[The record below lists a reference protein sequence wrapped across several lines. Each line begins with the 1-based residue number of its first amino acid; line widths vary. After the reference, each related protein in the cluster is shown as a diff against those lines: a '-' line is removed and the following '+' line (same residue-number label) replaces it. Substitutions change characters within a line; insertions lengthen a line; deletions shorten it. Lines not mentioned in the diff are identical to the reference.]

1 MREVPQPE
9 RTSADSSRE
18 VRRVMDGL
26 VTVKAQ
32 LFSANL
38 RKNGRTAKTAGPEI
52 PYFQLISPWITALE
66 KPASSMAALAYRS
79 AKAVPQTVPDPAATL
94 ERLGY

>member
-26 VTVKAQ
+26 VSVKAQ
-32 LFSANL
+32 FISANL
-38 RKNGRTAKTAGPEI
+38 RKKGRTAKTRG
-52 PYFQLISPWITALE
+52 
-66 KPASSMAALAYRS
+66 K
-79 AKAVPQTVPDPAATL
+79 TVF
-94 ERLGY
+94 